1 MGGGTGFWRN
11 NPHPKTWG
19 PPCPGP
25 PFPRQPPPACPCPRG
40 SRGGRRGPGSG
51 ISSGVLE
58 GASHLPAVGQEA
70 LGIFWA
76 LFGSCLWSE
85 CEISPGK
92 RKPQVSP
99 GQSYC
104 SLRGEVGAQ
113 RGGRRVEPGIL
124 YWTRTKAL
132 ERCKRAERPT
142 LSCCPARAGGCQG
155 QSLSGT
161 VRREY
166 TLFLVFTPKSWCPA
180 LLPPLGQRDPA
191 PAAASGW
198 TVMVGKGAR
207 SSP

>member
-1 MGGGTGFWRN
+1 M
-11 NPHPKTWG
+11 
-19 PPCPGP
+19 
-25 PFPRQPPPACPCPRG
+25 
-40 SRGGRRGPGSG
+40 
-51 ISSGVLE
+51 LE

-132 ERCKRAERPT
+132 ERCKRAKRPT

-155 QSLSGT
+155 QSLPGT
-161 VRREY
+161 VRREHTLF
-166 TLFLVFTPKSWCPA
+166 TLFLPQKVGAQPCCHPWGRGIRQ
-180 LLPPLGQRDPA
+180 LPLDGQRI
-191 PAAASGW
+191 
-198 TVMVGKGAR
+198 VMVGKGAR